1 MHRATRRVTTTVA
14 VAAAIAVV
22 AAPAAAGAA
31 TTTPRGR
38 FGPGASGS
46 VAAITGSSMEVQSQE
61 TGQATVTWTSST
73 TFTQNA
79 TTAASSVAVGDCV
92 TVTGTTAKST
102 TITAKSVAIVPAP
115 SSGTCTNGA
124 GFAALG
130 ALIGAVG
137 SVLLPHAIGD
147 PITLSAPA
155 TAGALVVAIAIG
167 LVFGVYPASRAAQL
181 APIDALR
188 SE

>member
-1 MHRATRRVTTTVA
+1 
-14 VAAAIAVV
+14 
-22 AAPAAAGAA
+22 
-31 TTTPRGR
+31 
-38 FGPGASGS
+38 
-46 VAAITGSSMEVQSQE
+46 MEVQSQE

-102 TITAKSVAIVPAP
+102 TITAMSVAIVPAP

-130 ALIGAVG
+130 ARGG
-137 SVLLPHAIGD
+137 REQERHRPDRPRGRQWEW
-147 PITLSAPA
+147 
-155 TAGALVVAIAIG
+155 G
-167 LVFGVYPASRAAQL
+167 R
-181 APIDALR
+181 
-188 SE
+188 